1 MSFLNKAEVIST
13 FCFVGE
19 EDLEGV
25 VLVSFKSF
33 AVFHSSVR
41 EGEIEKNTNT
51 MGGKTA
57 RILKITFFIKQ
68 LPIC

>member
-41 EGEIEKNTNT
+41 GKRDRKRHQHN
-51 MGGKTA
+51 GGKN
-57 RILKITFFIKQ
+57 RQDFKN
-68 LPIC
+68 

>member
-41 EGEIEKNTNT
+41 EREIEKKNQHN
-51 MGGKTA
+51 GGGPPG
-57 RILKITFFIKQ
+57 L
-68 LPIC
+68 

>member
-25 VLVSFKSF
+25 VLVSFKLF
-33 AVFHSSVR
+33 ALFHSSVR
-41 EGEIEKNTNT
+41 ERAIEKKHQHN
-51 MGGKTA
+51 GRKTA
-57 RILKITFFIKQ
+57 RT
-68 LPIC
+68 